1 MRNARVTILAL
12 PIMLALGQAAM
23 ASSVTLSPL
32 TARTQIAVSGST
44 CANSAEAARVTE
56 PFVTYPSISQL
67 AGREGAA
74 KVGIELSAAGQV
86 TEASLV
92 QSSGDA
98 NLDRAALESARASGY
113 TAERYDCAAVGG
125 RYLLNVVFSQ

>member
-1 MRNARVTILAL
+1 MRNARVTLLAI

-23 ASSVTLSPL
+23 ASSATLSPL
-32 TARTQIAVSGST
+32 TARTQIAVSGPS
-44 CANSAEAARVTE
+44 CSNPAEAARVTE
-56 PFVTYPSISQL
+56 PFLTYPLISQL
-67 AGREGAA
+67 EGREGVA
-74 KVGIELSAAGQV
+74 KVDIELSAAGQL

-113 TAERYDCAAVGG
+113 AAERYDCAAVGG